1 MLSSEPFEL
10 AAARRDELLAEA
22 ERDRLVDLLP
32 SRPSLAVRARHGLA
46 TVCVRLAAWL
56 DEPPGYVQM
65 PEAGPE
71 DWVAP
76 WASV

>member
-1 MLSSEPFEL
+1 MLNAEHFDL
-10 AAARRDELLAEA
+10 ATAHRDELLAEA
-22 ERDRLVDLLP
+22 ERDRLADRIP
-32 SRPSLAVRARHGLA
+32 SGPSVAARARHALA
-46 TVCVRLAAWL
+46 SLCVRLAAWL

-76 WASV
+76 WVSV

>member
-1 MLSSEPFEL
+1 MLSHDSFEI
-10 AAARRDELLAEA
+10 ATAHRNELLAEA
-22 ERDRLVDLLP
+22 ERDRLVDLVP
-32 SRPSLAVRARHGLA
+32 AGPSLAGRARHGLA
-46 TVCVRLAAWL
+46 SLCVRLATWL

>member
-1 MLSSEPFEL
+1 MLSHDSFPI
-10 AAARRDELLAEA
+10 ATAHRDELLAEVD
-22 ERDRLVDLLP
+22 RDRLADLLP
-32 SRPSLAVRARHGLA
+32 AVPSIAVRARRGLA
-46 TVCVRLAAWL
+46 TLCVRLAAWL

-71 DWVAP
+71 DWAAP